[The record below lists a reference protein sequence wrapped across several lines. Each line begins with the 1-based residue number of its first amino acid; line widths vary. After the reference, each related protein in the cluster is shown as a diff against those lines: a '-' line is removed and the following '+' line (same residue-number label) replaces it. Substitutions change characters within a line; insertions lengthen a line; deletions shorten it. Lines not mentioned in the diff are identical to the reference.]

1 MCAVAKS
8 GYPNKRTM
16 FECVDSSPDVVRG
29 KASDNADA
37 AVFYHN
43 EASCNG
49 LACPPYTAEKE
60 LTCVVCSK

>member
-8 GYPNKRTM
+8 GYTDKRTM
-16 FECVDSSPDVVRG
+16 YECVDSSPDVVPG
-29 KASDNADA
+29 QAHNNGGT

-49 LACPPYTAEKE
+49 LACPPYVAEKE